1 MPSVSK
7 NPCFMLD
14 IVMGICLLSRREEE
28 MPRPKCCRK
37 IGAMPGRSCFQPEG
51 AESGACDEVLL
62 NLDEYEALRLA
73 DFEGLYQEQAAAR
86 MNVSRQT
93 FGRIVEAA
101 RRKVADVLVNGK
113 MLRIDGGS
121 VSLKAASPLRCPRCR
136 RAMKPDCGNGEG
148 TTCPHCHKR
157 V

>member
-1 MPSVSK
+1 
-7 NPCFMLD
+7 
-14 IVMGICLLSRREEE
+14 
-28 MPRPKCCRK
+28 MPRPKCCRQ

-86 MNVSRQT
+86 MNISRQT

-101 RRKVADVLVNGK
+101 RRKIADVLVNGK
-113 MLRIDGGS
+113 ALRIDGGS
-121 VSLKAASPLRCPRCR
+121 VSLKSAEPFRCPRCR
-136 RAMKPDCGNGEG
+136 KTISRDCGKCEEVS
-148 TTCPHCHKR
+148 CPHCRKR
-157 V
+157 A